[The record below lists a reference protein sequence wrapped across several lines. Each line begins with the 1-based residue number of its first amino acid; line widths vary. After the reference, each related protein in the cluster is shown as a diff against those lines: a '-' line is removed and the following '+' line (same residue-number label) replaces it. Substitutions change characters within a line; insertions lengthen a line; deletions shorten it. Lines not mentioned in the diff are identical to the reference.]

1 MAKRLFGET
10 QLTPT
15 KNENKKCREG
25 EGIKIQNIIPL
36 ISLNRFKNLISV
48 YWRTAK
54 MQIL

>member
-1 MAKRLFGET
+1 MAKRLFDET
-10 QLTPT
+10 QLMPT

-25 EGIKIQNIIPL
+25 EGIRIQNIIPL